1 MPNAADTLLAM
12 QAGYLSLQ
20 LHSTTGQHIN
30 KQLFGIS
37 KNCKAVML
45 LTVPEPEYHV
55 DKLIA
60 DAKDLK
66 KFITTFV
73 DKYLTNCALSLTQLR
88 WTYDTLGKLTT
99 DERKALMEDLA
110 KKKLLQPIHT
120 SSLKNAPSN
129 LIAAIIIS
137 DKAQAIYR
145 ELKNFVYKTT
155 NTDNN

>member
-30 KQLFGIS
+30 KQLFGVS

-45 LTVPEPEYHV
+45 LTVPEPECHV
-55 DKLIA
+55 GKLIS

-99 DERKALMEDLA
+99 DERKALMVDLA
-110 KKKLLQPIHT
+110 KKKLLQSARI
-120 SSLKNAPSN
+120 SFGNAPSN

-145 ELKNFVYKTT
+145 ELKNFVYNTT
-155 NTDNN
+155 NTNNN